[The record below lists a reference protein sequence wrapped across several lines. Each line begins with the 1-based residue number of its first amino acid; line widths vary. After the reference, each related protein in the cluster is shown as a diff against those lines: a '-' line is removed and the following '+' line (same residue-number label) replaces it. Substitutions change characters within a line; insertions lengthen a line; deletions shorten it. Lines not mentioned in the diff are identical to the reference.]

1 MKKVV
6 ILFSI
11 LVFLISSCR
20 PTDSDIKKEVENKMS
35 LNDKLDNIK
44 LSVSNG
50 IVTLSG
56 SLEDEEDE
64 KDKVTLENFILELKG
79 VETVIN
85 NIKIKIQP
93 KCNDDETISLLKK
106 IIAKKAERD
115 ISEISTQGIR
125 TLSRN
130 KEFQSCDCGVKIIAK
145 EKTLVYGSFFSY
157 LKPIDEYIQYTV
169 QYTDDGEQISVT
181 VH

>member
-1 MKKVV
+1 MKKKV
-6 ILFSI
+6 ILLSV

-20 PTDSDIKKEVENKMS
+20 PTDSNIKQEVENKIN
-35 LNDKLDNIK
+35 LNDKFDNIK
-44 LSVSNG
+44 LGVLNG
-50 IVTLSG
+50 AVTLSG
-56 SLEDEEDE
+56 YLEDEEDE
-64 KDKVTLENFILELKG
+64 KDRISLENFILGLKG

-93 KCNDDETISLLKK
+93 KCGDDETISLLKK

-115 ISEISTQGIR
+115 TSEISTQGIR
-125 TLSRN
+125 TLLRN

-157 LKPIDEYIQYTV
+157 LKPIDEYIEYTV